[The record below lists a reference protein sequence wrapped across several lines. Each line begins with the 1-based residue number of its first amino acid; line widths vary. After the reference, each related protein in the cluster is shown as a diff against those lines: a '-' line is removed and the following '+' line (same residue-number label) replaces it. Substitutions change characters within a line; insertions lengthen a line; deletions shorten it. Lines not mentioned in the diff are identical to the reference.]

1 MAGVG
6 LNTSESDNNKTFT
19 SDIGAT
25 IGVDTS
31 NMNIKE
37 RHTMYK
43 EMLRGITG
51 DSPKDLK
58 SDANFNLIMTGLLI
72 ASGDSPN
79 AMTNIARGMA
89 QGLKNYGDS
98 LSENRKEKKEIEIAA
113 FKLAVTADEAEKGR
127 AFQKEEKRKDRVV
140 TTLNALIKEAGGD
153 NNKFAKQLTLSVATN
168 IKDYLPEAERAK
180 FKLKST
186 SEKAQI
192 INDIGK
198 SIYDRSEFKNKDI
211 KFDYEALLKG
221 SAAGKIPTNIVKDK
235 TEELNKNFSD
245 FKILGKE

>member
-1 MAGVG
+1 MFNGMNPFGGGGNPDGKPDGKNDNSKGAS
-6 LNTSESDNNKTFT
+6 TSE
-19 SDIGAT
+19 
-25 IGVDTS
+25 
-31 NMNIKE
+31 
-37 RHTMYK
+37 
-43 EMLRGITG
+43 
-51 DSPKDLK
+51 K
-58 SDANFNLIMTGLLI
+58 SA
-72 ASGDSPN
+72 ASGSQSPDFN
-79 AMTNIARGMA
+79 SSGLERAAKAARELERSSNSREIIRLTTA
-89 QGLKNYGDS
+89 Q
-98 LSENRKEKKEIEIAA
+98 E
-113 FKLAVTADEAEKGR
+113 VTK
-127 AFQKEEKRKDRVV
+127 QKE
-140 TTLNALIKEAGGD
+140 
-153 NNKFAKQLTLSVATN
+153 Q
-168 IKDYLPEAERAK
+168 EAERAK